1 MVMEAVWL
9 SIQVNIVNLL
19 KSRVLFEISFITN
32 CMETMCY
39 TVQIETKCFL
49 MILLTYL
56 FTLKSIMW
64 SLSASMKVMR
74 LLVSTFNWSLVRSDI
89 LD

>member
-64 SLSASMKVMR
+64 SLSASVKVMR

>member
-9 SIQVNIVNLL
+9 SIQVKVVNLL

-74 LLVSTFNWSLVRSDI
+74 LLMSTFNWSLVRSDI